1 MGIYIQSVKTKN
13 FFMEIKFRYEVGRC
27 TLPNEAISNPKE
39 KVVSHENDSAAIG
52 WRHNLS

>member
-13 FFMEIKFRYEVGRC
+13 FLMEIKFRYEVGRC
-27 TLPNEAISNPKE
+27 TLPNEAISNPKD